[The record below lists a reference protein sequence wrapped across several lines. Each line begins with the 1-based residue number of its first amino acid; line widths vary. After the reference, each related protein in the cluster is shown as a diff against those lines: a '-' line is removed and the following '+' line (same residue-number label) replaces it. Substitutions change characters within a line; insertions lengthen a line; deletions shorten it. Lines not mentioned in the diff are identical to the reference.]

1 MESEE
6 KNWRESLDIEVQVNE
21 KILNELK
28 IKIYQKFLI
37 IKPVVYGCGT
47 TYFTNYFQLF
57 WNLLFIKWKFSKILN
72 LITIKIHIIKKKF
85 LYHFY
90 HSNSN

>member
-28 IKIYQKFLI
+28 IKIYQKF
-37 IKPVVYGCGT
+37 
-47 TYFTNYFQLF
+47 
-57 WNLLFIKWKFSKILN
+57 W
-72 LITIKIHIIKKKF
+72 
-85 LYHFY
+85 
-90 HSNSN
+90 